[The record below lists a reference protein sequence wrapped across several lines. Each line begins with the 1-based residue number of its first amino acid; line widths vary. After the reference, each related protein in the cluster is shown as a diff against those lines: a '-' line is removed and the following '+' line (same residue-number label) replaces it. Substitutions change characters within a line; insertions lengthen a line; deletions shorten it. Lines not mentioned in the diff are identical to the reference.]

1 MKAYLSEYK
10 GKKILSF
17 KEKEEDKFP
26 RLSIG
31 ITKAKLILDNL
42 PAIQAFVKQ
51 YGIEAEKKAETSDE
65 FRFQ

>member
-1 MKAYLSEYK
+1 MKAYISEYK

-17 KEKEEDKFP
+17 KEDELQKLP
-26 RLSIG
+26 SLAIG
-31 ITKAKLILDNL
+31 IRKAKLILDNL

-65 FRFQ
+65 FHFQ